1 MNTPLRTTVM
11 ALALCGAVGAQA
23 QKLSPGLWENTASM
37 QSADGKTNAMMAQAQ
52 EAMAK
57 MPPEQR
63 KMMQDMMA
71 KQGVQLGNN
80 SGGGMTIKVCM
91 TQEMVD
97 RNEVGRQEPGCT
109 HTYSQR
115 TGNTMQFSYV
125 CTKPP
130 SSGEGQITFA
140 SPEAYNMKMTST
152 TTVQG
157 APQKIEMQNNG
168 RWLGGDCGT
177 IKPLAMPKK

>member
-1 MNTPLRTTVM
+1 
-11 ALALCGAVGAQA
+11 
-23 QKLSPGLWENTASM
+23 
-37 QSADGKTNAMMAQAQ
+37 
-52 EAMAK
+52 
-57 MPPEQR
+57 
-63 KMMQDMMA
+63 
-71 KQGVQLGNN
+71 
-80 SGGGMTIKVCM
+80 
-91 TQEMVD
+91 
-97 RNEVGRQEPGCT
+97 
-109 HTYSQR
+109 
-115 TGNTMQFSYV
+115 MQFSYV

-140 SPEAYNMKMTST
+140 GPEAYNMKMTST

>member
-1 MNTPLRTTVM
+1 MKLHT
-11 ALALCGAVGAQA
+11 ALACLLLVAGAGTASAQNMKPGLWEISTQMKGSGQMGDAMAQA
-23 QKLSPGLWENTASM
+23 QKQMENL
-37 QSADGKTNAMMAQAQ
+37 
-52 EAMAK
+52 
-57 MPPEQR
+57 PPDQR